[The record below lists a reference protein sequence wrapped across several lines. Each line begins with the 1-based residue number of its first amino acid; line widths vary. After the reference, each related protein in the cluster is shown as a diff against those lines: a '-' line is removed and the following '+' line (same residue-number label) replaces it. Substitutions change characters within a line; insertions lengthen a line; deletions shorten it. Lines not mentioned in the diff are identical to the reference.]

1 MFEVLLGSRVRRQA
15 GPGRGLLAAA
25 VHGLVIF
32 GAIRASSGSAAPPTV
47 PRPDTIPIV
56 FPPERAPATP
66 APSQPTGGEGLVARP
81 RISLPDPPL
90 KMPEGLPPIPDR
102 PAWDPEQLRAV
113 LGGPGPS
120 GAAAGDSA
128 AGAAIL
134 EASET
139 DEPAAAVRQ
148 PAPRYPAALREARI
162 EGRVLVRFIIDTA
175 GHVEPGS
182 LRVAESTN
190 PAFDA
195 AAVEAIERSLFRPA
209 RVRGHAVRQLTLQG
223 IVFRIARE

>member
-25 VHGLVIF
+25 VHGLLIF
-32 GAIRASSGSAAPPTV
+32 GAIRASSGSAPPSIV
-47 PRPDTIPIV
+47 SRLDTTPVV
-56 FPPERAPATP
+56 FFEPAPATP
-66 APSQPTGGEGLVARP
+66 VPSQPTGGDGFVARP
-81 RISLPDPPL
+81 AIALPDPPVTI
-90 KMPEGLPPIPDR
+90 PTGLPPIPDQ
-102 PAWDPEQLRAV
+102 PAWDPARLRAV

-120 GAAAGDSA
+120 GPVAGNPPT
-128 AGAAIL
+128 GAAVL

-148 PAPRYPAALREARI
+148 PAPRYPAAPREAGI
-162 EGRVLVRFIIDTA
+162 EGRVLVRFIIDTT
-175 GHVEPGS
+175 GHVERGS

-209 RVRGHAVRQLTLQG
+209 RVRGRVVRQLTLQG
-223 IVFRIARE
+223 VAFRIARE

>member
-1 MFEVLLGSRVRRQA
+1 MFEVLLGSGVRRQA

-32 GAIRASSGSAAPPTV
+32 GAIRASSGSAAPSPL
-47 PRPDTIPIV
+47 PRPVAVPIV
-56 FPPERAPATP
+56 FPEPAPATP
-66 APSQPTGGEGLVARP
+66 ARSQPAGGEGFVPRP
-81 RISLPDPPL
+81 AIAIPDPPITI
-90 KMPEGLPPIPDR
+90 PEGLPPIPDQ
-102 PAWDPEQLRAV
+102 PAWDPERLRSG

-120 GAAAGDSA
+120 RAAPGDST

-182 LRVAESTN
+182 LWVAESTN
-190 PAFDA
+190 AAFDA